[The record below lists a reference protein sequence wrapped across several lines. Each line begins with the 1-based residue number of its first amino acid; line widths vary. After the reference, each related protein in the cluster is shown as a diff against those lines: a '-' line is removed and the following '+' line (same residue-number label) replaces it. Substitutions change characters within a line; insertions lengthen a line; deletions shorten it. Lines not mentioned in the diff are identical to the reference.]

1 MNRGDGTFEPKPVA
15 VSGLVGPAINAEVAD
30 LDNDGLVDLI
40 LASDPDNSGT
50 PTSLD
55 AYQSVI
61 YRNTG
66 SGGGRS
72 NHWLRLRFSGI
83 SDAALIGARVEVHA
97 VKDGRLVSM
106 RAVAP
111 KQSYKSGS
119 PLEVHVGLGR
129 IEKVYVDMLL
139 PGGHARRFDGLDAD
153 RYLDLNLTTGTA
165 AAVPMP
171 RTGR

>member
-1 MNRGDGTFEPKPVA
+1 MA
-15 VSGLVGPAINAEVAD
+15 VSGLIGPAINAEVAD

-50 PTSLD
+50 PSSLD

-66 SGGGRS
+66 RGGDRS

-83 SDAALIGARVEVHA
+83 ADAALIGARVEAHA
-97 VKDGRLVSM
+97 VEDDRLVSM
-106 RAVAP
+106 RAISP
-111 KQSYKSGS
+111 NQSYKSGS

-129 IEKVYVDMLL
+129 IERVYVDVVL
-139 PGGHARRFDGLDAD
+139 PGGRAKRFGGLGAD

-165 AAVPMP
+165 AAVPLL
-171 RTGR
+171 RTGV